1 LLEAKHKV
9 VGLKRPSAYPSAVVV
24 VEALLVNCQTSEGD
38 VLSFVQQVEG
48 IFQC

>member
-9 VGLKRPSAYPSAVVV
+9 VGLERPSAHPSDVVV
-24 VEALLVNCQTSEGD
+24 VEALLVNCRTSEGD
-38 VLSFVQQVEG
+38 VSSFVQQVEG